1 MEWGGKPPP
10 LHKNKMLRIPPSLKH
25 KKFFYLWLGQLISI
39 TGTQMQLWA
48 LFWHINQID
57 KNPIALGGIGV
68 ARILPVIIFSL
79 IGGALA
85 DSVDRRKVMFA
96 TQSIAAL
103 LALTLALFTQ
113 FGQITIWHIYIITA
127 LQAVVVAFDGPSR
140 QALIPNLLPKEDLP
154 NAFSMTF
161 TAFQAGAVIG
171 PALTGFFIAGF
182 GQEAVYYFNAL
193 SFVAVLIALV
203 MIGDVPQAIGEKT
216 AGISMEAIKDGIR
229 FILSKPIIF
238 STMMVDFV
246 ATFFASAST
255 LMPII
260 AKDVLNVGVVE
271 YGYLS
276 AASAVGAVAVALVIS
291 QIKEIRKQGLVFVIA
306 VIIFG
311 IATIIFGI
319 TRSFVV
325 AWLAIAITG
334 GADGVSTIVRNTIRQ
349 LQTPDHVRGRMTSIN
364 QIFFMGG
371 PQLGEIEAGAVAQF
385 FGAPFAVI
393 TGGIGCIIGTLLI
406 IWKWPQ
412 LREYNGDEP
421 IEAGGSSPSPSTGAS
436 IIANRVRK
444 Q

>member
-1 MEWGGKPPP
+1 M
-10 LHKNKMLRIPPSLKH
+10 HIPPSLKH

-96 TQSIAAL
+96 TQSVAAV

-113 FGQITIWHIYIITA
+113 FGQVTIWHIYIITA

-171 PALTGFFIAGF
+171 PALSGFFIAGF
-182 GQEAVYYFNAL
+182 GQEAVYYFNAI
-193 SFVAVLIALV
+193 SFVAVLVALL

-216 AGISMEAIKDGIR
+216 AGISMESIKDGIR

-260 AKDVLNVGVVE
+260 AKDVLDVGVVE

-291 QIKEIRKQGLVFVIA
+291 QVKEIRKQGLVFVVA

-319 TRSFVV
+319 TRSFIV
-325 AWLAIAITG
+325 AWLAIAVTG

-385 FGAPFAVI
+385 FGAPIAVI
-393 TGGIGCIIGTLLI
+393 TGGIGCIVGTLLI

-421 IEAGGSSPSPSTGAS
+421 IEAGGSFPSPSTGAS

>member
-1 MEWGGKPPP
+1 M
-10 LHKNKMLRIPPSLKH
+10 HIPPSLKH

-48 LFWHINQID
+48 LFWHVNQLD
-57 KNPIALGGIGV
+57 DNPIALGGIGM
-68 ARILPVIIFSL
+68 ARFLPVVIFSL

-85 DSVDRRKVMFA
+85 DSVDRRRVMFT

-113 FGQITIWHIYIITA
+113 FGQVTIWHIYFITA

-140 QALIPNLLPKEDLP
+140 QALIPNLVPKKDLP

-171 PALTGFFIAGF
+171 PALSGVFIASF

-193 SFVAVLIALV
+193 SFAAVLLALF
-203 MIGDVPQAIGEKT
+203 MIGDVPQSIAEKS
-216 AGISMEAIKDGIR
+216 AGVSLNSIADGIR

-238 STMMVDFV
+238 STMMIDFV

-291 QIKEIRKQGLVFVIA
+291 QVKEIRRQGTVFVTA
-306 VIIFG
+306 VIVFG
-311 IATIIFGI
+311 IATIIFGV
-319 TRSFVV
+319 TKSFFV
-325 AWLAIAITG
+325 AWLAIAVTG

-393 TGGIGCIIGTLLI
+393 TGGIGCILGALWIV
-406 IWKWPQ
+406 WKWPQ
-412 LREYNGDEP
+412 LKNYNGDEP
-421 IEAGGSSPSPSTGAS
+421 MLAGATAD
-436 IIANRVRK
+436 
-444 Q
+444 

>member
-1 MEWGGKPPP
+1 M
-10 LHKNKMLRIPPSLKH
+10 LHIPPSLKH

-48 LFWHINQID
+48 LFWHVNQLD
-57 KNPIALGGIGV
+57 DNPIALGGIGM
-68 ARILPVIIFSL
+68 ARFLPVVIFSL

-85 DSVDRRKVMFA
+85 DSRDRRMVMIV

-103 LALTLALFTQ
+103 LALTLGLFTQ
-113 FGQITIWHIYIITA
+113 FGHITIWHIYLITA

-154 NAFSMTF
+154 NGFSMTF
-161 TAFQAGAVIG
+161 TAFQAGAVLG
-171 PALTGFFIAGF
+171 PMLSGLVIAGF

-193 SFVAVLIALV
+193 SFVAVLFALF
-203 MIGDVPQAIGEKT
+203 MIGDVPQVIAEKT
-216 AGISMEAIKDGIR
+216 AGISLESIKDGIR

-238 STMMVDFV
+238 STMLVDFV

-260 AKDVLNVGVVE
+260 ATDVLKVGVVE

-276 AASAVGAVAVALVIS
+276 GATAVGAVAVALVIS
-291 QIKEIRKQGLVFVIA
+291 QVKEIRRQGIVFLSA
-306 VIIFG
+306 VVVFG
-311 IATIIFGI
+311 IATILFGI
-319 TRSFVV
+319 TRSFIV
-325 AWLAIAITG
+325 AWFAIAVTG

-364 QIFFMGG
+364 QMFFMGG
-371 PQLGEIEAGAVAQF
+371 PQLGEVEAGVVAQV

-393 TGGIGCIIGTLLI
+393 TGGIGCIVGTLLI
-406 IWKWPQ
+406 VWKWPQ
-412 LREYNGDEP
+412 LARYNGDEP
-421 IEAGGSSPSPSTGAS
+421 IEAGGPLPSPSSGAS
-436 IIANRVRK
+436 LIANRVRK

>member
-1 MEWGGKPPP
+1 M
-10 LHKNKMLRIPPSLKH
+10 HIPPSLHH

-48 LFWHINQID
+48 LFWHVNQLD
-57 KNPIALGGIGV
+57 KNPIALGGIGL
-68 ARILPVIIFSL
+68 ARFLPVIVFSL

-85 DSVDRRKVMFA
+85 DSRDRRRVMFT

-113 FGQITIWHIYIITA
+113 FGRITIWHIYLITA

-140 QALIPNLLPKEDLP
+140 QALIPNLLPKKDLP

-171 PALTGFFIAGF
+171 PALSGIIIASF
-182 GQEAVYYFNAL
+182 GQAAVYYANAL
-193 SFVAVLIALV
+193 SFGAVLVALF
-203 MIGDVPQAIGEKT
+203 MIGDVPQSIAEKS
-216 AGISMEAIKDGIR
+216 AGISLDSIKDGIR
-229 FILSKPIIF
+229 FILSKPIIL
-238 STMMVDFV
+238 STMMIDFV

-260 AKDVLNVGVVE
+260 ATDVLNMGVVE

-291 QIKEIRKQGLVFVIA
+291 QVKEIRRQGWVFVVS
-306 VIIFG
+306 VIVFG
-311 IATIIFGI
+311 IATIVFGL

-325 AWLAIAITG
+325 AWLAIAVTG

-385 FGAPFAVI
+385 FGAPFAVL
-393 TGGIGCIIGTLLI
+393 TGGIGCIVGTLLI

-412 LREYNGDEP
+412 LRNYNGDEP
-421 IEAGGSSPSPSTGAS
+421 MLAGATAD
-436 IIANRVRK
+436 
-444 Q
+444 

>member
-1 MEWGGKPPP
+1 M
-10 LHKNKMLRIPPSLKH
+10 HIPPSLKH

-48 LFWHINQID
+48 LFWHINQLD
-57 KNPIALGGIGV
+57 ENPMALGGIGV

-85 DSVDRRKVMFA
+85 DSFDRRKVMFA
-96 TQSIAAL
+96 TQSIAAV

-171 PALTGFFIAGF
+171 PAISGFFIAGF
-182 GQEAVYYFNAL
+182 GQEAVYYFNAI
-193 SFVAVLIALV
+193 SFVAVLVALLL
-203 MIGDVPQAIGEKT
+203 IGDVPQVIGEKT

-260 AKDVLNVGVVE
+260 AKDVLDVGVVE

-291 QIKEIRKQGLVFVIA
+291 QIKEIRKQGMVFVTA
-306 VIIFG
+306 VVIFG

-319 TRSFVV
+319 TKSFIV
-325 AWLAIAITG
+325 AWLAIAVTG

-393 TGGIGCIIGTLLI
+393 TGGIGCIVGTMLI

-421 IEAGGSSPSPSTGAS
+421 ILAGSTSTPSVGAS
-436 IIANRVRK
+436 IISNRVRK

>member
-1 MEWGGKPPP
+1 M
-10 LHKNKMLRIPPSLKH
+10 HIPPSLKH

-68 ARILPVIIFSL
+68 ARILPVIVFSL

-85 DSVDRRKVMFA
+85 DSMDRRKVMFA
-96 TQSIAAL
+96 TQSIAAV

-113 FGQITIWHIYIITA
+113 FGQVTIWHIYIITA

-171 PALTGFFIAGF
+171 PALTGFIIAGF
-182 GQEAVYYFNAL
+182 GQEAVYYFNAI
-193 SFVAVLIALV
+193 SFVAVLIALLL
-203 MIGDVPQAIGEKT
+203 IGDVPQAIGEKT

-260 AKDVLNVGVVE
+260 AKDVLDVGVVE

-291 QIKEIRKQGLVFVIA
+291 QVKHIRKQGLVFVTA

-319 TRSFVV
+319 TKSFIV
-325 AWLAIAITG
+325 AWLAIAVTG

-393 TGGIGCIIGTLLI
+393 TGGIGCIVGTLWV

-421 IEAGGSSPSPSTGAS
+421 IEAGGSFPSPSTGAS

>member
-1 MEWGGKPPP
+1 M
-10 LHKNKMLRIPPSLKH
+10 HIPPSLKH

-48 LFWHINQID
+48 LFWHVNQLD
-57 KNPIALGGIGV
+57 DNPIALGGIGM
-68 ARILPVIIFSL
+68 ARFLPVVIFSL

-85 DSVDRRKVMFA
+85 DSVDRRRVMFT

-113 FGQITIWHIYIITA
+113 FGQVTIWHIYFITA

-140 QALIPNLLPKEDLP
+140 QALIPNLVPKKDLP

-171 PALTGFFIAGF
+171 PALSGVFIASF

-193 SFVAVLIALV
+193 SFAAVLLALF
-203 MIGDVPQAIGEKT
+203 MIGDVPQSIAEKS
-216 AGISMEAIKDGIR
+216 AGVSLNSIADGIR

-238 STMMVDFV
+238 STMMIDFV

-291 QIKEIRKQGLVFVIA
+291 QVKEIRRQGTVFVTA
-306 VIIFG
+306 VIVFG
-311 IATIIFGI
+311 IATIIFGV
-319 TRSFVV
+319 TKSFFV
-325 AWLAIAITG
+325 AWLAIAVTG

-393 TGGIGCIIGTLLI
+393 TGGIGCILGALWIV
-406 IWKWPQ
+406 WNWPQ
-412 LREYNGDEP
+412 LKNYNGDEP
-421 IEAGGSSPSPSTGAS
+421 MLAGATAD
-436 IIANRVRK
+436 
-444 Q
+444 

>member
-1 MEWGGKPPP
+1 M
-10 LHKNKMLRIPPSLKH
+10 LHIPPSLQH

-48 LFWHINQID
+48 LFWHVNQID
-57 KNPIALGGIGV
+57 ENPIALGGIGV
-68 ARILPVIIFSL
+68 ARFLPIVIFSL

-85 DSVDRRKVMFA
+85 DSRDRRKVMFA
-96 TQSIAAL
+96 TQSIAAV

-140 QALIPNLLPKEDLP
+140 QALIPNLLPKKDLP

-171 PALTGFFIAGF
+171 PALSGFFIAYF
-182 GQEAVYYFNAL
+182 WQAAVYYFNAI
-193 SFVAVLIALV
+193 SFVAVLFALF
-203 MIGDVPQAIGEKT
+203 MIGDVPQAIAEKT
-216 AGISMEAIKDGIR
+216 AGIMLDSIKDGIR
-229 FILSKPIIF
+229 FILAKPIIF

-291 QIKEIRKQGLVFVIA
+291 QVKEIRKQGKIFLVS

-319 TRSFVV
+319 TRSFIV

-371 PQLGEIEAGAVAQF
+371 PQLGEIEAGSVAQF

-393 TGGIGCIIGTLLI
+393 TGGIGCILGTLLI
-406 IWKWPQ
+406 MWKWPQ
-412 LREYNGDEP
+412 LKDFNGDEP
-421 IEAGGSSPSPSTGAS
+421 IEAGGSFPSPSTGAS

>member
-1 MEWGGKPPP
+1 
-10 LHKNKMLRIPPSLKH
+10 
-25 KKFFYLWLGQLISI
+25 
-39 TGTQMQLWA
+39 MQLWA
-48 LFWHINQID
+48 LFWHVNQLD
-57 KNPIALGGIGV
+57 DNPIALGGIGV
-68 ARILPVIIFSL
+68 ARFLPVVIFSL

-85 DSVDRRKVMFA
+85 DSMDRRKVMFT
-96 TQSIAAL
+96 TQSVAAL
-103 LALTLALFTQ
+103 LALGLALFTQ

-127 LQAVVVAFDGPSR
+127 MQAVVVAFDGPSR
-140 QALIPNLLPKEDLP
+140 QALIPNLLPKKDLP
-154 NAFSMTF
+154 NGFSMTF
-161 TAFQAGAVIG
+161 TAFQAGAVLG
-171 PALTGFFIAGF
+171 PALSGIVIASF

-193 SFVAVLIALV
+193 SFGAVLVALF
-203 MIGDVPQAIGEKT
+203 MIGDVPQVIAEKT
-216 AGISMEAIKDGIR
+216 AGVSLESIKDGIR

-260 AKDVLNVGVVE
+260 ATDVLQVGVVE

-291 QIKEIRKQGLVFVIA
+291 QIKEIRRQGIVFLSA
-306 VIIFG
+306 VIVFG

-319 TRSFVV
+319 TESFVV
-325 AWLAIAITG
+325 AWLAIAVTG

-393 TGGIGCIIGTLLI
+393 TGGIGCIIGTVMI
-406 IWKWPQ
+406 AWRWPQ
-412 LREYNGDEP
+412 LLKFNGDEP
-421 IEAGGSSPSPSTGAS
+421 IEAGGSFTPSTGAS

>member
-1 MEWGGKPPP
+1 M
-10 LHKNKMLRIPPSLKH
+10 HIPPSLKH

-48 LFWHINQID
+48 LFWHVNQLD
-57 KNPIALGGIGV
+57 DNPIALGGIGM
-68 ARILPVIIFSL
+68 ARFLPVVIFSL

-85 DSVDRRKVMFA
+85 DSVDRRRVMFT

-113 FGQITIWHIYIITA
+113 FGQVTIWHIYFITA

-140 QALIPNLLPKEDLP
+140 QALIPNLVPKKDLP

-171 PALTGFFIAGF
+171 PALSGVFIASF

-193 SFVAVLIALV
+193 SFAAVLLALF
-203 MIGDVPQAIGEKT
+203 MIGDVPQSIAEKS
-216 AGISMEAIKDGIR
+216 AGVSLNSIADGIR

-238 STMMVDFV
+238 STMMIDFV

-291 QIKEIRKQGLVFVIA
+291 QVKEIRRQGTVFVTA
-306 VIIFG
+306 VIVFG
-311 IATIIFGI
+311 IATIIFGV
-319 TRSFVV
+319 TKSFFV
-325 AWLAIAITG
+325 AWLAIAVTG

-385 FGAPFAVI
+385 FGAPFAVV
-393 TGGIGCIIGTLLI
+393 TGGIGCILGALWIV
-406 IWKWPQ
+406 WKWPQ
-412 LREYNGDEP
+412 LKNYNGDEP
-421 IEAGGSSPSPSTGAS
+421 MLAGATAD
-436 IIANRVRK
+436 
-444 Q
+444 

>member
-1 MEWGGKPPP
+1 M
-10 LHKNKMLRIPPSLKH
+10 LHIPPSLKH

-39 TGTQMQLWA
+39 TGTQMQIWA
-48 LFWHINQID
+48 LFWHVNQLD

-68 ARILPVIIFSL
+68 ARFLPVVIFSL

-85 DSVDRRKVMFA
+85 DSRDRRRVMFA

-103 LALTLALFTQ
+103 LALTLGLITQ
-113 FGQITIWHIYIITA
+113 IGHITIWHIYVITA

-140 QALIPNLLPKEDLP
+140 QALIPNLLPKKDLP

-171 PALTGFFIAGF
+171 PALSGIIIAF
-182 GQEAVYYFNAL
+182 LGQSAVYYFNAF
-193 SFVAVLIALV
+193 SFVAVLFALF
-203 MIGDVPQAIGEKT
+203 MIGDVPQSIAEKS
-216 AGISMEAIKDGIR
+216 AGVSLESIADGIR
-229 FILSKPIIF
+229 FITSRPIIF
-238 STMMVDFV
+238 STMMLDFV

-260 AKDVLNVGVVE
+260 AKDVLGVGVME

-276 AASAVGAVAVALVIS
+276 AASAVGAVAVALIIS
-291 QIKEIRKQGLVFVIA
+291 QVKEIRKQGIVFLSSVI
-306 VIIFG
+306 VFG
-311 IATIIFGI
+311 LATVVFGL

-325 AWLAIAITG
+325 AWLAIAVTG

-371 PQLGEIEAGAVAQF
+371 PQLGEVEAGAVAQV

-393 TGGIGCIIGTLLI
+393 TGGIGCILGTLLI

-412 LREYNGDEP
+412 LKSYNGDEP
-421 IEAGGSSPSPSTGAS
+421 MLAGATAD
-436 IIANRVRK
+436 
-444 Q
+444 

>member
-1 MEWGGKPPP
+1 M
-10 LHKNKMLRIPPSLKH
+10 HIPPSLKH

-48 LFWHINQID
+48 LFWHVNQLD
-57 KNPIALGGIGV
+57 DNPIALGGIGM
-68 ARILPVIIFSL
+68 ARFLPVVIFSL

-85 DSVDRRKVMFA
+85 DSVDRRRVMFT

-113 FGQITIWHIYIITA
+113 FGQVTIWHIYFITA

-140 QALIPNLLPKEDLP
+140 QALIPNLVPKKDLP

-171 PALTGFFIAGF
+171 PALSGVFIASF

-193 SFVAVLIALV
+193 SFAAVLLALF
-203 MIGDVPQAIGEKT
+203 MIGDVPQSIAEKS
-216 AGISMEAIKDGIR
+216 AGVSLNSIADGIR

-238 STMMVDFV
+238 STMMIDFV

-291 QIKEIRKQGLVFVIA
+291 QVKEIRRQGTVFVTA
-306 VIIFG
+306 VIVFG
-311 IATIIFGI
+311 IATIIFGV
-319 TRSFVV
+319 TKSFFV
-325 AWLAIAITG
+325 AWLAIAVTG

-393 TGGIGCIIGTLLI
+393 TGGIGCILGALWIV
-406 IWKWPQ
+406 WKWPQ
-412 LREYNGDEP
+412 LKTYNGDEP
-421 IEAGGSSPSPSTGAS
+421 MLAGATAD
-436 IIANRVRK
+436 
-444 Q
+444 

>member
-1 MEWGGKPPP
+1 M
-10 LHKNKMLRIPPSLKH
+10 HIPPSLKH

-48 LFWHINQID
+48 LFWHVNQLD
-57 KNPIALGGIGV
+57 DNPIALGGIGM
-68 ARILPVIIFSL
+68 ARFLPVVIFSL

-85 DSVDRRKVMFA
+85 DSVDRRRVMFT

-113 FGQITIWHIYIITA
+113 FGQVTIWHIYFITA

-140 QALIPNLLPKEDLP
+140 QALIPNLVPKKDLP

-171 PALTGFFIAGF
+171 PALSGVFIASF

-193 SFVAVLIALV
+193 SFAAVLLALF
-203 MIGDVPQAIGEKT
+203 MIGDVPQSIAEKS
-216 AGISMEAIKDGIR
+216 AGVSLNSIADGIR

-238 STMMVDFV
+238 STMMIDFV

-291 QIKEIRKQGLVFVIA
+291 QVKEIRRQGTVFVTA
-306 VIIFG
+306 VIVFG
-311 IATIIFGI
+311 IATIIFGV
-319 TRSFVV
+319 TKSFFV
-325 AWLAIAITG
+325 AWLAIAVTG

-364 QIFFMGG
+364 QIFFQGG
-371 PQLGEIEAGAVAQF
+371 PQLGEVEAGLAAQF
-385 FGAPFAVI
+385 FGAPFAI
-393 TGGIGCIIGTLLI
+393 ISGGIGCILAALLI
-406 IWKWPQ
+406 MRKWPM
-412 LREYNGDEP
+412 LKEYDGP
-421 IEAGGSSPSPSTGAS
+421 PPAAVGAD
-436 IIANRVRK
+436 
-444 Q
+444 